1 MDDVINLV
9 AQNGYYDKNKVY
21 RTRRTSR
28 QVFAKVESVSRSEF
42 FDGGRIGLNPQ
53 LLFRV
58 FKGDYEG
65 ESIIE
70 YKGKT
75 YSVYRT
81 FDSQQSSFRNSE
93 KELLSD
99 YIELYTER
107 KVGTDGQGDNS

>member
-9 AQNGYYDKNKVY
+9 EQNGYYDKNKVY
-21 RTRRTSR
+21 RTQRTSR
-28 QVFAKVESVSRSEF
+28 QVFAKVESINRSEF
-42 FDGGRIGLNPQ
+42 FNAGRIGLNPQ

-58 FKGDYEG
+58 FKGDYNG
-65 ESIIE
+65 ESIVE
-70 YKGKT
+70 YNGRI

-81 FDSQQSSFRNSE
+81 FDSQQSNFRNSE

-107 KVGTDGQGDNS
+107 KVGTDGQSNNS